1 MISFHVLGFFPKF
14 FGKFDFSFFSCNLP
28 STCFLTM
35 EKTPNP
41 SSPSEFMHTFSSINN
56 IYSVKTVKLNKNNYA
71 IWRQQVTAILKGKKL
86 LGFVNGS
93 FEMPSPIPNNDREF
107 IRNKQGLNH
116 EEWDQQ
122 DSLLMG

>member
-1 MISFHVLGFFPKF
+1 
-14 FGKFDFSFFSCNLP
+14 
-28 STCFLTM
+28 M